1 MKLAFVPP
9 RFGPGVLGGSEALVR
24 EAAYGF
30 AARGHDVE
38 VVTTCALDH
47 YSWANEL
54 PAGPSEENGLLVR
67 RFPVVRHPSRAALS
81 AQLSIHAGRVP
92 DLDHQVS
99 WLGFQFGAPGVFEH
113 ILRFGEKYDAIIFS
127 PYMFWTTSV
136 CVPFVAERAVVVPC
150 LHDEVYARLD
160 ILRPVLSDPALAWFL
175 SGPEHLLAHR
185 LGPVTRRHSV
195 TGGGVPVPSA
205 YDPQGFMERHRLE
218 RPFVLYAGRREE
230 GKNTDWMLESFAA
243 AGRDG
248 GLDLDLVL
256 LGKGQAPGRAEGR
269 GSGRAEGRAGG
280 LRGGLAGTGGPS
292 GEATTGPGRVID
304 LGFVS
309 DHERDSAFAAATAY
323 IQPSRMESFSR
334 TVMEAWL
341 AGTPV
346 IAFDQSEVVAWHCRR
361 SGGGVTFS
369 DRAGLAECLR
379 LIASRPELGSEMA
392 AAGRR
397 YVIENYTWP
406 TVLDRMEASLR
417 AAL

>member
-9 RFGPGVLGGSEALVR
+9 RFGPGVLGGSEALMR
-24 EAAYGF
+24 EAALGLC
-30 AARGHDVE
+30 ARGHQVE

-54 PAGPSEENGLLVR
+54 VEGTSEENGVLVR
-67 RFPVVRHPSRAALS
+67 RFPVVRHPSRAALK
-81 AQLSIHAGRVP
+81 AQLSIQSGRVP
-92 DLDHQVS
+92 DLDDQVS

-113 ILRFGEKYDAIIFS
+113 LLRWGEKYDAIVFS
-127 PYMFWTTSV
+127 PYLFWTTSV

-150 LHDEVYARLD
+150 LHDEPYARLD
-160 ILRPVLSDPALAWFL
+160 ILRPVFSDPALVWFL
-175 SGPEHLLAHR
+175 SGPEHLLAHQ
-185 LGPVTRRHSV
+185 LGPVARRHGV

-205 YDPQGFMERHRLE
+205 YDPKGFTERHGLQ

-230 GKNTDWMLESFAA
+230 GKNTAWMLDAFAA
-243 AGRDG
+243 AVAEG
-248 GLDLDLVL
+248 GLDLDLVV
-256 LGKGQAPGRAEGR
+256 LGKGHVAGAAPGGR
-269 GSGRAEGRAGG
+269 GEVGA
-280 LRGGLAGTGGPS
+280 
-292 GEATTGPGRVID
+292 GRVVD
-304 LGFVS
+304 LGFLP

-323 IQPSRMESFSR
+323 VQPSRMESFSR

-369 DRAGLAECLR
+369 DRAGFAECLR
-379 LIASRPELGSEMA
+379 LFASQPDLAAEMA

-397 YVIENYTWP
+397 YVIENYTWS

>member
-9 RFGPGVLGGSEALVR
+9 RFGPGVLGGSEALMR
-24 EAAYGF
+24 EAAFGLLS
-30 AARGHDVE
+30 RGHDVE

-54 PAGPSEENGLLVR
+54 GEGTSEENGVLVR
-67 RFPVVRHPSRAALS
+67 RFPVVRHPSRAALK
-81 AQLSIHAGRVP
+81 AQLSIQSGRVP

-113 ILRFGEKYDAIIFS
+113 LLRFGAAYDAIVFS
-127 PYMFWTTSV
+127 PYLFWTTSV

-150 LHDEVYARLD
+150 LHDEPYARLEV
-160 ILRPVLSDPALAWFL
+160 LRPVLSDPALAWFL
-175 SGPEHLLAHR
+175 SGPEHALAHR
-185 LGPVTRRHSV
+185 LGPVAPHHSV

-205 YDPQGFMERHRLE
+205 YDPDGFRARYGLV
-218 RPFVLYAGRREE
+218 RPFVLYAGRQEE
-230 GKNTDWMLESFAA
+230 GKNTAWMLEAFAA
-243 AGRDG
+243 AVAEG
-248 GLDLDLVL
+248 GLDLDLVVL
-256 LGKGQAPGRAEGR
+256 GR
-269 GSGRAEGRAGG
+269 GRPAGA
-280 LRGGLAGTGGPS
+280 RPTGGGDGGRPR
-292 GEATTGPGRVID
+292 PGRVVD
-304 LGFVS
+304 LGFLP
-309 DHERDSAFAAATAY
+309 DPERDSAFAAAIAY
-323 IQPSRMESFSR
+323 VQPSRMESFSR

-341 AGTPV
+341 AATPV

-361 SGGGVTFS
+361 SGGGITFS
-369 DRAGLAECLR
+369 DRAGFAEGLR
-379 LIASRPELGSEMA
+379 LVTSRPDVASDMA

>member
-9 RFGPGVLGGSEALVR
+9 RFGPGVLGGSEALMR
-24 EAAYGF
+24 EAAFGLS
-30 AARGHDVE
+30 ARGHDVE

-54 PAGPSEENGLLVR
+54 AEGTSEEDGLLVR
-67 RFPVVRHPSRAALS
+67 RFPVVRHPSRAALK
-81 AQLSIHAGRVP
+81 AQLSIQAGRIP

-113 ILRFGEKYDAIIFS
+113 LLRFGEAYDAIVFS
-127 PYMFWTTSV
+127 PYLFWTTSA

-150 LHDEVYARLD
+150 LHDETYARLD

-185 LGPVTRRHSV
+185 LGPVTRHHSV
-195 TGGGVPVPSA
+195 TGGGVPVPSV
-205 YDPQGFMERHRLE
+205 YDPQGFMEKHGLR

-230 GKNTDWMLESFAA
+230 GKNTAWMLESFAA
-243 AGRDG
+243 AVREGD
-248 GLDLDLVL
+248 LDLDLVI
-256 LGKGQAPGRAEGR
+256 LGKGQVEGPPPGV
-269 GSGRAEGRAGG
+269 
-280 LRGGLAGTGGPS
+280 AGTGGRA
-292 GEATTGPGRVID
+292 GAGAGRVVAGAGRVVD
-304 LGFVS
+304 LGFVP
-309 DHERDSAFAAATAY
+309 DHERDSALAAAIAY
-323 IQPSRMESFSR
+323 VQPSRMESFSR

-341 AGTPV
+341 AHTPV
-346 IAFDQSEVVAWHCRR
+346 IAFDQSDVVAWHCRR

-369 DRAGLAECLR
+369 DGVGFAECLR
-379 LIASRPELGSEMA
+379 LVASRPDLVAEMA

-406 TVLDRMEASLR
+406 AVLDRMEASLR

>member
-9 RFGPGVLGGSEALVR
+9 RFGPGVLGGSEALMR
-24 EAAYGF
+24 EAALGLC
-30 AARGHDVE
+30 ARGHQVE

-54 PAGPSEENGLLVR
+54 VEGTSEENGVLVR
-67 RFPVVRHPSRAALS
+67 RFPVVRHPSRAALK
-81 AQLSIHAGRVP
+81 AQLSIQSGRVP
-92 DLDHQVS
+92 DLDDQVS

-113 ILRFGEKYDAIIFS
+113 LLRWGEKYDAIVFS
-127 PYMFWTTSV
+127 PYLFWTTSV

-150 LHDEVYARLD
+150 LHDEPYARLD
-160 ILRPVLSDPALAWFL
+160 ILRPVFSDPALVWFL
-175 SGPEHLLAHR
+175 SGPEHLLAHQ
-185 LGPVTRRHSV
+185 LGPVARRHSV

-205 YDPQGFMERHRLE
+205 YDPKGFTERHGLQ

-230 GKNTDWMLESFAA
+230 GKNTAWMLDAFAA
-243 AGRDG
+243 AVAEG
-248 GLDLDLVL
+248 GLDLDLVV
-256 LGKGQAPGRAEGR
+256 LGKGHVAGAAPGGR
-269 GSGRAEGRAGG
+269 GEGGA
-280 LRGGLAGTGGPS
+280 
-292 GEATTGPGRVID
+292 GRVVD
-304 LGFVS
+304 LGFLP

-323 IQPSRMESFSR
+323 VQPSRMESFSR

-369 DRAGLAECLR
+369 DRAGFAECLR
-379 LIASRPELGSEMA
+379 LFASQPDLAAEMA

-397 YVIENYTWP
+397 YVIENYTWS

>member
-24 EAAYGF
+24 EAALGF
-30 AARGHDVE
+30 CARGHQVE

-54 PAGPSEENGLLVR
+54 AEGTSEENGVLVR
-67 RFPVVRHPSRAALS
+67 RFPVVRHPSRAALK
-81 AQLSIHAGRVP
+81 AQLSIQSGRVP
-92 DLDHQVS
+92 DLDDQVS

-113 ILRFGEKYDAIIFS
+113 LLRWGEKYDAIVFS
-127 PYMFWTTSV
+127 PYLFWTTSV

-150 LHDEVYARLD
+150 LHDEQYARLD
-160 ILRPVLSDPALAWFL
+160 ILRPMFSDPALVWFL

-185 LGPVTRRHSV
+185 LGPVARRHSV
-195 TGGGVPVPSA
+195 TGGGVAVPSA
-205 YDPQGFMERHRLE
+205 YDPKGFMERHGLH

-230 GKNTDWMLESFAA
+230 GKNTAWMLESFAA
-243 AGRDG
+243 AVSEGD
-248 GLDLDLVL
+248 LDLDLVV
-256 LGKGQAPGRAEGR
+256 LGKGQVAGAAVPGGR
-269 GSGRAEGRAGG
+269 GEGA
-280 LRGGLAGTGGPS
+280 
-292 GEATTGPGRVID
+292 GRVVD
-304 LGFVS
+304 LGFLP

-323 IQPSRMESFSR
+323 VQPSRMESFSR

-361 SGGGVTFS
+361 SGGGVTFA
-369 DRAGLAECLR
+369 DRAGFAECLR
-379 LIASRPELGSEMA
+379 LVASRPDRAAEMA

-406 TVLDRMEASLR
+406 TVLDRMEASLG
-417 AAL
+417 AAM

>member
-9 RFGPGVLGGSEALVR
+9 RFGPGVLGGSEALLR
-24 EAAYGF
+24 EAAFGF
-30 AARGHDVE
+30 AGRGHDVE

-54 PAGPSEENGLLVR
+54 PEGAGEENGLLVR
-67 RFPVVRHPSRAALS
+67 RFAVVRHPSRAALQ
-81 AQLSIHAGRVP
+81 AQLSIQAGVVP

-113 ILRFGEKYDAIIFS
+113 LLRFGEMYDAIVFS
-127 PYMFWTTSV
+127 PYLFWTTSV
-136 CVPFVAERAVVVPC
+136 CAPFAAERAVVVPC
-150 LHDEVYARLD
+150 LHDETYARLD
-160 ILRPVLSDPALAWFL
+160 ILRPVLSSPALAWFL
-175 SGPEHLLAHR
+175 SGPEHDLAHR
-185 LGPVTRRHSV
+185 LGPVTRHHSV
-195 TGGGVPVPSA
+195 TGGGVPVPRA
-205 YDPQGFMERHRLE
+205 YDAAGFMERYGLH

-230 GKNTDWMLESFAA
+230 GKNTAWMLESFAA
-243 AGRDG
+243 AVRDG
-248 GLDLDLVL
+248 GLDLDLVIL
-256 LGKGQAPGRAEGR
+256 GR
-269 GSGRAEGRAGG
+269 GHVGTGAPP
-280 LRGGLAGTGGPS
+280 GLAGGS
-292 GEATTGPGRVID
+292 SGRVVD
-304 LGFVS
+304 LGFVP
-309 DHERDSAFAAATAY
+309 DHERDNAFAAATAY
-323 IQPSRMESFSR
+323 VQPSRMESFSR

-346 IAFDQSEVVAWHCRR
+346 IAFDQSDVVAWHCRR

-379 LIASRPELGSEMA
+379 LVASQPQLASEMA

>member
-9 RFGPGVLGGSEALVR
+9 RFGPGVLGGSEALLA
-24 EAAYGF
+24 EAASGF

-47 YSWANEL
+47 YSWANVL
-54 PAGPSEENGLLVR
+54 PEGTSEENGLLVR
-67 RFPVVRHPSRAALS
+67 RFPVVRHPSRAALQ
-81 AQLSIHAGRVP
+81 AQLSIQSGRIP

-113 ILRFGEKYDAIIFS
+113 ILRFGQTYDAIVFS
-127 PYMFWTTSV
+127 PYLFWTTSV

-150 LHDEVYARLD
+150 LHDETYARLD
-160 ILRPVLSDPALAWFL
+160 ILRPVLSGPALVWFL
-175 SGPEHLLAHR
+175 SGPEHRLAHR
-185 LGPVTRRHSV
+185 LGPVTRHHSV
-195 TGGGVPVPSA
+195 TGGGVPVPKA
-205 YDPQGFMERHRLE
+205 YDPEGFRQRHGLR

-230 GKNTDWMLESFAA
+230 GKNTGWLLESFAA
-243 AGRDG
+243 AVREG

-256 LGKGQAPGRAEGR
+256 LGRGQTGAGARPGGP
-269 GSGRAEGRAGG
+269 GD
-280 LRGGLAGTGGPS
+280 LAG
-292 GEATTGPGRVID
+292 RVVD
-304 LGFVS
+304 LGYVP
-309 DHERDSAFAAATAY
+309 DQERDNAFAAAAAY
-323 IQPSRMESFSR
+323 VQPSRMESFSR

-341 AGTPV
+341 AGTAV

-369 DRAGLAECLR
+369 DRAGLAECLG
-379 LIASRPELGSEMA
+379 LVASRPQLASEMA
-392 AAGRR
+392 RAGRR